1 MKRRIFALTLALL
14 LCTTLTVSAS
24 ADAYIPPEYSPPY
37 DITSAHWDN
46 GTCSA
51 LNTFLSNFVE
61 VNLQNYSAASDDSV
75 AIAAVLKHL
84 ELNAA
89 SFSSDVKKVTLEDG
103 SVYMRI
109 TKSVFERRMER
120 LFGKDIPASAC
131 PGYEDGSI
139 LVSADHF
146 GGPIQVFA
154 SVYECN
160 EYGDDLYQVYFDAY
174 YVNEDFSGWYRTAH
188 DNLPTN
194 KITLLGSGVAIVRY
208 DGGETNNSIST
219 ADFSLEEF
227 SLNAQHIP
235 CGGANLPQGYEPP
248 VQEAPK
254 VEKTEPTEAPTEDT
268 QAPTQEVPTDAPTQL
283 ETTEPAP
290 AETVSEK
297 DLEDTGASA
306 EGFFSIRT
314 LIILIILVIVL
325 AVVALV
331 IILVVFRKRK

>member
-1 MKRRIFALTLALL
+1 MKRRILALVLALL
-14 LCTTLTVSAS
+14 LCAAFPICAS
-24 ADAYIPPEYSPPY
+24 ADAYIPPAYSPPY

-61 VNLQNYSAASDDSV
+61 VNLQDYTAASDDSV
-75 AIAAVLKHL
+75 TIAAVLKHL

-89 SFSSDVKKVTLEDG
+89 SFSSDVKKVTQEDG

-120 LFGKDIPASAC
+120 LFGKEIPASAC

-160 EYGDDLYQVYFDAY
+160 EYGDDLYQVFFDAY

-188 DNLPTN
+188 DNLPQG
-194 KITLLGSGVAIVRY
+194 KITEIGSGVALVRY
-208 DGGETNNSIST
+208 DGGETVDSIATS
-219 ADFSLEEF
+219 DFSLEEF
-227 SLNAQHIP
+227 TLNADHVP
-235 CGGANLPQGYEPP
+235 CGGANLPLGYEPP
-248 VQEAPK
+248 APTTELPKIEVTEAPVEEATETPTQEAP
-254 VEKTEPTEAPTEDT
+254 TTAPALTEAPE
-268 QAPTQEVPTDAPTQL
+268 L
-283 ETTEPAP
+283 P
-290 AETVSEK
+290 AETISEK
-297 DLEDTGASA
+297 ELEEEEPAA
-306 EGFFSIRT
+306 FSLRL
-314 LIILIILVIVL
+314 LIIIVAIVL
-325 AVVALV
+325 VVAVAALV
-331 IILVVFRKRK
+331 VILLVFRKRK